1 MSIHPFDP
9 WFVPV
14 NNLSLQQINLDERY
28 SYMTPEDLRAAVAA
42 GIISEAQAASVTA
55 LVNDRAGKRAA
66 MPAEDEPF
74 EFFKGFSEIFVSLGL
89 IILMAGIGGF
99 VSLATGPAVLIAL
112 PAFVAAT
119 AWWFATYFTLKRR
132 MNLPSMVL
140 ASAFGLGLF
149 ISALT
154 VLGQADVAPRMVLVG
169 AAVVAMIGMAVWY
182 RKFRLPFAMF
192 VLGMFALTAIYA
204 VTASFAALQGFSDL
218 SLSGGVFDLR
228 NSPQFAL
235 ATLAFGIAA
244 FAAGMWFDTRDPY
257 RLGRHAA
264 TGFWLHLMAAPALV
278 NTVALTLFNIG
289 GTAGMASMAVALT
302 IIALLALVIDRRSF
316 LTAGIVYIAL
326 VIAWIIQGGG
336 DGDFGQWVT
345 IILILGATITA
356 LGTWWVPL
364 RAAVMRTLP
373 AFPGKTRLPPYASA
387 S

>member
-1 MSIHPFDP
+1 VDDIAEISAG
-9 WFVPV
+9 
-14 NNLSLQQINLDERY
+14 
-28 SYMTPEDLRAAVAA
+28 DLRSAVAA
-42 GIISEAQAASVTA
+42 GVLTEAQAASVRA
-55 LVNDRAGKRAA
+55 MAQDRAGKRAQ
-66 MPAEDEPF
+66 MPAQDEPF
-74 EFFKGFSEIFVSLGL
+74 EFFKGFSEIFVSVGL
-89 IILMAGIGGF
+89 IILMAGIGGLL
-99 VSLATGPAVLIAL
+99 SLFTGPFILVAL
-112 PAFVAAT
+112 PAIVAAI
-119 AWWFATYFTLKRR
+119 AWWWATYFTLKRR

-140 ASAFGLGLF
+140 ASAFGLGVF

-154 VLGQADVAPRMVLVG
+154 MLFNADSAPRFVLVV
-169 AAVVAMIGMAVWY
+169 AAIAAMIGMGVWY
-182 RKFRLPFAMF
+182 RRFRLPFAMF
-192 VLGMFALTAIYA
+192 ILGLFGLTALYA
-204 VTASFAALQGFSDL
+204 MTANIGSLTNLAATPFAA
-218 SLSGGVFDLR
+218 GVFDLR

-289 GTAGMASMAVALT
+289 GTVGMASMAVALT

-326 VIAWIIQGGG
+326 VIAWVIQGSGT
-336 DGDFGQWVT
+336 GDFSQWVV

-364 RAAVMRTLP
+364 RAAVMRALP
-373 AFPGKTRLPPYASA
+373 AFPGKTSLPPYASA
-387 S
+387 P